1 VTSYDRIKRVFDV
14 AVSVIAVTVL
24 SPVLVLIAVR
34 IVATDGLPVLYRGR
48 RTGKDGKPF
57 EMLKFRTMVKNAD
70 VIGGSSTGDDDQRI
84 TKVGRVLRRYKLDE
98 LPQLFNVIG
107 GTMSLV
113 GPRPQVAWAVELYSV
128 EDRRVLTV
136 LPGITDYA
144 SVRFPDEGRILRGSK
159 DPDADYMRLIH
170 PEKMRLSREY
180 VDQRSF
186 RTDVKV
192 IFQTLAAMAH
202 SSHEAGP
209 DEPNVTPEASS

>member
-1 VTSYDRIKRVFDV
+1 MKRAFDV
-14 AVSVIAVTVL
+14 TAAVLALALLSPLLLVIA
-24 SPVLVLIAVR
+24 IR
-34 IVATDGLPVLYRGR
+34 IVATDGLPILYRGR
-48 RTGKDGKPF
+48 RIGKDGKPF
-57 EMLKFRTMVKNAD
+57 NMLKFRTMVKNAD
-70 VIGGSSTGDDDQRI
+70 KIGGSSTGDDDERI
-84 TKVGRVLRRYKLDE
+84 TKVGRTLRRYKLDE

-113 GPRPQVAWAVELYSV
+113 GPRPQVAWAVALYTD

-144 SVRFPDEGRILRGSK
+144 SVRFPDEGRILRGST

-186 RTDVKV
+186 RTDLRV
-192 IFQTLAAMAH
+192 IFQTIAAMVH
-202 SSHEAGP
+202 SSEDSVP
-209 DEPNVTPEASS
+209 DDSNHGAEAS